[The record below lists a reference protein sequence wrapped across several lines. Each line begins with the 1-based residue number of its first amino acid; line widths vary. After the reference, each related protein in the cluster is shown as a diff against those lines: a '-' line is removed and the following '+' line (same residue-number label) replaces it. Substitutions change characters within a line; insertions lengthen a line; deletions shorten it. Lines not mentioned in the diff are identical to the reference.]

1 MPSRR
6 SIRRSGYSSVFL
18 ALLVLAGCRPPG
30 YGFAGG
36 GLPSNIRTMA
46 IQPFDN
52 ETSTPELQKELLDAM
67 RKELQPRLGVRDAPE
82 ERADALVRGV
92 VRTYDPD
99 IPVGYSSTT
108 AQAVTSRRK
117 LQITLDV
124 QIIDQTT
131 GKTLWEKKSLRAEGE
146 YGERDEPGGRRDAIK
161 RVVNDIVEGA
171 QSQW

>member
-1 MPSRR
+1 MPSHHL
-6 SIRRSGYSSVFL
+6 IPRSGFCSVL
-18 ALLVLAGCRPPG
+18 LLLLVIAGCRPPG

-36 GLPSNIRTMA
+36 GLPSHIRTMA

-52 ETSTPELQKELLDAM
+52 ETSTPELQKELLDVM

-108 AQAVTSRRK
+108 SQAVTSRRK

-124 QIIDQTT
+124 QILDQTT
-131 GKTLWEKKSLRAEGE
+131 GKTLWEKKGLRAEGE
-146 YGERDEPGGRRDAIK
+146 YGERDEPNGRRDAIK

>member
-1 MPSRR
+1 M
-6 SIRRSGYSSVFL
+6 IRQSGFFSALLGAL
-18 ALLVLAGCRPPG
+18 ALVACRPPG

-46 IQPFDN
+46 IQPFDD

-82 ERADALVRGV
+82 ERADAIVRGV

-99 IPVGYSSTT
+99 IPVGYSSGTV
-108 AQAVTSRRK
+108 QAVTSRRK

-124 QIIDQTT
+124 QIVDQTT

>member
-1 MPSRR
+1 MPSLR
-6 SIRRSGYSSVFL
+6 SIPRSGFSRIL
-18 ALLVLAGCRPPG
+18 LLLLLVAACRPPG

-36 GLPSNIRTMA
+36 GLPGHIRTMA

-52 ETSTPELQKELLDAM
+52 ETPTPELQKEILEAM

-82 ERADALVRGV
+82 ERADAVVRGV
-92 VRTYDPD
+92 VRTYDVD
-99 IPVGYSSTT
+99 VPVGYSANP

-124 QIIDQTT
+124 QIVDQAS
-131 GKTLWEKKSLRAEGE
+131 GKTIWEKKGLRAEGE
-146 YGERDEPGGRRDAIK
+146 YAERDEAGGRREAIK